1 MEDTWRQ
8 RDPGP
13 SNSCEETCTALM
25 ECAAH
30 FHVRVEEWRDRDGS
44 FPKEKEHL
52 QIQIFKSRK
61 PGGALLGS
69 WRTKE
74 MHEMWERSSHPQVH
88 EKMSS
93 VVRKGVSC
101 IFLAGK
107 GALRRA

>member
-1 MEDTWRQ
+1 MEGTWRQ
-8 RDPGP
+8 RDLGP

-44 FPKEKEHL
+44 FPKRNKNICHFRFSNQGSCQEL
-52 QIQIFKSRK
+52 C
-61 PGGALLGS
+61 LDLGE
-69 WRTKE
+69 TKE
-74 MHEMWERSSHPQVH
+74 MHEMWERSSHPQIH

-101 IFLAGK
+101 IF
-107 GALRRA
+107 